1 MIRLSVGAE
10 GPGRTA
16 SPSARRRNF
25 ALGIVGVILLALAF
39 VITRA
44 MINPQQQR
52 PSSSGTVPAPAAT
65 RHLSPSV
72 ESAVQAV
79 NTFSAFTLEQSATNG
94 RDFNLAYAADGLR
107 LLAAVLDAFIVR
119 DSLVMDVGATTNR
132 MRAEADSIE
141 RASESTNA
149 ATPTRAAFI
158 TAAEIVTIV
167 QRKNYP
173 HLGQA
178 VARLQDA
185 ARAIRVNRPLREQS
199 AEIEVFFQ
207 RASDA
212 LQGMTA
218 VPS

>member
-1 MIRLSVGAE
+1 VIRLSVAAE
-10 GPGRTA
+10 DRGKAA
-16 SPSARRRNF
+16 SQSARRRNVV
-25 ALGIVGVILLALAF
+25 LGIVGVILMALAF

-44 MINPQQQR
+44 VINSQRR
-52 PSSSGTVPAPAAT
+52 PSASHSVPAPAAT
-65 RHLSPSV
+65 PHLAPSV

-94 RDFNLAYAADGLR
+94 PDFNDTYVADGLR

-119 DSLVMDVGATTNR
+119 DSLVMDVDATTNQ
-132 MRAEADSIE
+132 MRAEANRIE
-141 RASESTNA
+141 RPSELTNSVSPA
-149 ATPTRAAFI
+149 RAAFI
-158 TAAEIVTIV
+158 AAAEIVTIV
-167 QRKNYP
+167 QRKHYP

-199 AEIEVFFQ
+199 AEIESIFQ

-218 VPS
+218 VTS